1 MKYRS
6 LYPFALCGIV
16 ALASACDA
24 TIHRY
29 PTPSERLVVVELNVD
44 RTPPLLY
51 KELTYDEEGVG
62 VERLLDPEPA
72 AAYEPSERLC
82 MRIIAELYAVPHPE
96 ARAHAGQL
104 VARRELPV
112 DRLLTAPQDTVQF
125 RVPDG
130 NYRVLA
136 WADYAP
142 VSNVSDWHF
151 ETPSLNEIRV
161 KLDHAP
167 RNNHHKSCGAGTVD
181 FTVDFSRD
189 PAGTPQIRRQTR
201 AGDEVVPLYLE
212 RAAGR
217 FRLLATD
224 LGVFLNSGKRIE
236 DLRVLIRYR
245 QYVSAG
251 YNVDTQTPNVFVP
264 TYEVETAPSVVNAD
278 GSAELAYDYVLA
290 STGQEDHVLVD
301 LFIYEGDVEL
311 NHYQN
316 IDIPLY
322 RNRETVVRGPFL
334 TRTFGSGQIGIDDDF
349 DDEYLIV
356 IPD

>member
-6 LYPFALCGIV
+6 LHPFALCGIV

-24 TIHRY
+24 TIHQY
-29 PTPSERLVVVELNVD
+29 PSPSERLVVVELNVD

-51 KELTYDEEGVG
+51 KELLYDEEGSS
-62 VERLLDPEPA
+62 VERLLDPDPA
-72 AAYEPSERLC
+72 AAYEPAEQLC
-82 MRIIAELYAVPHPE
+82 MRIIAELYTVSN
-96 ARAHAGQL
+96 AGVRVRSEEL

-112 DRLLTAPQDTVQF
+112 DRLLTAPQDTLCF

-130 NYRVLA
+130 DYRVLA
-136 WADYAP
+136 WADYVP
-142 VSNVSDWHF
+142 QTDLSDWHF
-151 ETPSLNEIRV
+151 ETSSLDEIRV

-167 RNNHHKSCGAGTVD
+167 RDNHHKSSGAGTVD
-181 FTVDFSRD
+181 FSVDFSLD
-189 PAGTPQIRRQTR
+189 PAGTPRVRHSTR
-201 AGDEVVPLYLE
+201 AGEGVVPVYLE
-212 RAAGR
+212 RASGR

-224 LGVFLNSGKRIE
+224 AETFLNSGKRLE

-251 YNVDTQTPNVFVP
+251 YNVDTQNPNAFVQ
-264 TYEVETAPSVVNAD
+264 TYEVETVPSTVAAD

-311 NHYQN
+311 NHYQQ